1 MANHIEEKIRQF
13 GSKLDE
19 LQIEMLNFVDNESI
33 DSKISSELNSAIDL
47 IGKAT
52 SHIKNALAFIEKEKE
67 EISFEKRIGEAI
79 KFAIIG
85 FVMPDIEKI
94 VNRMVN
100 KNE

>member
-1 MANHIEEKIRQF
+1 MANHIKEKIRQF

-52 SHIKNALAFIEKEKE
+52 SHIKNALAFIEKE
-67 EISFEKRIGEAI
+67 EISFEKKIGEAI

>member
-1 MANHIEEKIRQF
+1 MANRIKERIRQF

-52 SHIKNALAFIEKEKE
+52 SHIKNALAFIEKE

>member
-13 GSKLDE
+13 SRKLDE

-52 SHIKNALAFIEKEKE
+52 SHIKNALAFIEKE

-85 FVMPDIEKI
+85 FVMPDIERI